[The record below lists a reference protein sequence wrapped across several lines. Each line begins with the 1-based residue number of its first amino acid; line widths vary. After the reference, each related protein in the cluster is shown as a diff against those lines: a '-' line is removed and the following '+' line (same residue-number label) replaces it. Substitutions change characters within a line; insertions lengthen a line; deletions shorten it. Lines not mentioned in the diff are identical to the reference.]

1 MPSAT
6 EIVYALGLGN
16 ELVGVSHECD
26 FPDGVKTKI
35 VLTNAEI
42 NSEQPSGAI
51 DTAVKEKVH
60 KGVGIYH
67 LDQEMLKKAEP
78 DIILTQELCDVCA
91 VSFSEVKQAARIL
104 DGDRKIVSLE
114 PKTLADILDNI
125 KTVGE
130 ITGRRGEAEPFAME
144 NPEKGIVGRTDSSVR
159 WVSNTTGDDDG
170 VDLTLAAPPEAV
182 LRFRTPAIDLDIPLA
197 DLAAGAT
204 RVFPAGGV
212 DLRVF
217 ARRLPARHTTRELR
231 FEHVDPAPPQGA
243 CHAYWIRATQEDGAQ
258 AWTSPVY
265 LEAAQ
270 AGPGTG
276 DPLRGRS
283 TAP

>member
-1 MPSAT
+1 MEDMSDAAT
-6 EIVYALGLGN
+6 DCFPLTELYARLRGR
-16 ELVGVSHECD
+16 EDV
-26 FPDGVKTKI
+26 
-35 VLTNAEI
+35 
-42 NSEQPSGAI
+42 
-51 DTAVKEKVH
+51 
-60 KGVGIYH
+60 
-67 LDQEMLKKAEP
+67 MLIP
-78 DIILTQELCDVCA
+78 HIGG
-91 VSFSEVKQAARIL
+91 RY
-104 DGDRKIVSLE
+104 
-114 PKTLADILDNI
+114 ADI
-125 KTVGE
+125 VGFHDPALERLVE
-130 ITGRRGEAEPFAME
+130 IYSDWGRFEME

-231 FEHVDPAPPQGA
+231 FEHVDPAPPRGA

-270 AGPGTG
+270 AGTGPG